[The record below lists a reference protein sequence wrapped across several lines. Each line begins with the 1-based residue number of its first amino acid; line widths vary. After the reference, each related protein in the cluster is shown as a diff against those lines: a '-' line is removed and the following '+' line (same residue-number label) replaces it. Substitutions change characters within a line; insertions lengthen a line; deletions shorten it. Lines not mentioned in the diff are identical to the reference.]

1 MKKFLVFI
9 VVLSAII
16 IGGYLYGINY
26 YNEALNHPLTGTDNI
41 EISVS
46 QGDSFY
52 SLLERL
58 YNEKKVKNPL
68 VFKLYVKKN
77 NVKCDIKPGEY
88 KVNVDEN
95 FDALISKL
103 SKGTQKDTYRITI
116 IEGMNIEQ
124 IAEVFQKA
132 GVFTEEEFLQAVQE
146 YELPEYVIDS
156 SDANYSLEGYLY
168 PETYNFYV
176 DSKPS
181 EVIEIMINRFEKT
194 IESIEEEYNTNI
206 ENLHEVII
214 LASIVEKEA
223 VKDEERAL
231 ISSVYSNRIKIGM
244 LLQSCPTVIYSIG
257 NVFYERDKLIVLNKD
272 LKVESPYNTYM
283 NEGLPPGPIGAPR
296 KESIVA
302 ALYPED
308 TNYLYFVSQNDGT
321 HFFTDDY
328 NDFLRVKAQ
337 TQGN

>member
-9 VVLSAII
+9 IVLGAII
-16 IGGYLYGINY
+16 TGGYLFGMNY
-26 YNEALNHPLTGTDNI
+26 YNEALNHPLTGTDNMKI
-41 EISVS
+41 TVN

-68 VFKLYVKKN
+68 VYKLYVKKN
-77 NVKCDIKPGEY
+77 NIKCDIKPGDY
-88 KVNVDEN
+88 TINTDET
-95 FDALISKL
+95 FDGLISKL
-103 SKGTQKDTYRITI
+103 SEGTKKDTYRITI

-124 IAEVFQKA
+124 IADVFQKS
-132 GVFTEEEFLQAVQE
+132 GVLTRDDFLKAVQE
-146 YELPEYVIDS
+146 YKLPEYVIES
-156 SDANYSLEGYLY
+156 SYANYKLEGYLY
-168 PETYNFYV
+168 PDTYDFYV

-181 EVIEIMINRFEKT
+181 EVIEIMINKFEKT
-194 IESIEEEYNTNI
+194 IESIEEEYSMKI
-206 ENLHEVII
+206 ENLHEVIT

-231 ISSVYSNRIKIGM
+231 ISSVYSNRIKAGM

-257 NVFYERDKLIVLNKD
+257 NEFYERDKLIVLNKD

-296 KESIVA
+296 KESILA

-308 TNYLYFVSQNDGT
+308 TNYLYFVSNNDGT